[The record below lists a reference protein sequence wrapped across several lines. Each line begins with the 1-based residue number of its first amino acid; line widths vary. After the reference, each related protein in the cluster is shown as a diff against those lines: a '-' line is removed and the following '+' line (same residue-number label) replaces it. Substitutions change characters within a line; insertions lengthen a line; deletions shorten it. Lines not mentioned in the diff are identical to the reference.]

1 MALLLALIAPAGDL
15 AVRDVAGR
23 GRTPVATVEL
33 GPSTVGVILRWLG
46 SQPPGRTQATGA
58 LPRARVPGEPV
69 LVSRPGP
76 DRASVT
82 ASLAST
88 RQWLG
93 HGSRAH
99 SSGTAA
105 QPGTRRRRHRYP
117 TPAVVERVMSDSGR
131 PTALSHSPAP
141 SGSSSCQ
148 SSRQPRTNT
157 KAKRVTKTSL

>member
-76 DRASVT
+76 DRGIAG
-82 ASLAST
+82 
-88 RQWLG
+88 Q
-93 HGSRAH
+93 H
-99 SSGTAA
+99 AA
-105 QPGTRRRRHRYP
+105 MAR
-117 TPAVVERVMSDSGR
+117 SI
-131 PTALSHSPAP
+131 
-141 SGSSSCQ
+141 
-148 SSRQPRTNT
+148 
-157 KAKRVTKTSL
+157 